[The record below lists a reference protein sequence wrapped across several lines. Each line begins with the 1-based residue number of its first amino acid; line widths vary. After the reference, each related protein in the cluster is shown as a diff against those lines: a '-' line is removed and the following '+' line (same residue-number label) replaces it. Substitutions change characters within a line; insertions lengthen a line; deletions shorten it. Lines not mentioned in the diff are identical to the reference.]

1 MYVLPYGQ
9 MSLWGNSLP
18 IFSLCVLPISK
29 IKPDK
34 KFMAMFIGF
43 MDGDGYFDIGEQKQ
57 YNKATKALVNSTIR
71 IRLASNVHV
80 RDLSLLEYFVKVL
93 GVGKISNMPAG
104 REQVRV
110 VFSKKDLLTVIL
122 PLIKEYNLQFLTS
135 QRVKQFALL
144 NYILEN
150 SIIHWDNINFK
161 EPEFIVIPSHLL
173 VNLDFFADWLVG
185 FTMAEGSF
193 GIKANGSAFYQ
204 IKQTGEDNLDLIK
217 AACLIITG
225 REARPIKADSKNS
238 YQLTLSSKLDV
249 QKVISFFSS
258 LNNHSLVGYKLSQ
271 YTLWLT
277 ALKNSSRYS

>member
-1 MYVLPYGQ
+1 
-9 MSLWGNSLP
+9 
-18 IFSLCVLPISK
+18 
-29 IKPDK
+29 
-34 KFMAMFIGF
+34 MAMFVGF

-80 RDLSLLEYFVKVL
+80 RDLCLLEYFVKVL
-93 GVGKISNMPAG
+93 GVGKISKMAAG

-110 VFSKKDLLTVIL
+110 IFSKKDLLTVIL

-150 SIIHWDNINFK
+150 SITHWDNINFK

-185 FTMAEGSF
+185 FTIAEGSF
-193 GIKANGSAFYQ
+193 GIKVNGSAFYQ
-204 IKQTGEDNLDLIK
+204 IRQTGEDNLDLIK
-217 AACLIITG
+217 AACLIIAG
-225 REARPIKADSKNS
+225 REARPIKADSNNS

-258 LNNHSLVGYKLSQ
+258 PNNHSLVGYKLSQ
-271 YTLWLT
+271 YALWLT
-277 ALKNSSRYS
+277 ALKNSRRYS